1 MFYRA
6 RKAVRRGTMRTLL
19 SRIQGELQDQKLDHG
34 VFETVALG
42 LLRPSYPTLAPI
54 TGGSDDGRDADAADE
69 DGVVRVLATTAG
81 DVERNLKDGLSQLAN
96 KGHDHACVIIVTS
109 QPVSATRRRKL
120 SEMAEERGAALVE
133 VHDRSW
139 LALALHDVPDFRREL
154 LDITGDPPALVEGK
168 VVVRR
173 LGLVE
178 AAYVG
183 REDEL
188 QKASDASE
196 GDVVVVGRA
205 GSGKTRFAAELD
217 GALFANTDAPMDR
230 IADDIRALA
239 PETVVVD
246 DGGRSP
252 AVLRGLVAL
261 REDDASFRIVTTVWP
276 EELDVVTEHLP
287 SAGRIDLPLLERAEG
302 ADLLRGLGIANED
315 LIGLILDQAEGR
327 AGWLALL
334 GTLAIR
340 GDVRDLVEGVE
351 LGKQLRRFARRA
363 ASHLPVHEDAAL
375 DVLGAASLMGQ
386 VPDAGARAIADL
398 SGLPHSSVLTTL
410 RCFTD
415 HGLLD
420 YVGSGYRAPAPAI
433 RGAVVAG
440 LLEDPPRL
448 DPTHVLDNTDA
459 AMADVVEVLT
469 YAAHRGADH
478 AKRHLES
485 LAPSALRNADV
496 HRRSGLLAG
505 IVVLSPRLSAEFL
518 DAIEEVVENVVSN
531 HASFRAMHEA
541 WAGALAGAAKI
552 HRDARALD
560 LLLELAL
567 AVDGDHNEPLRR
579 VLTEFSSRATRHE
592 GTTIQ
597 NRLDVVAAVS
607 RRGNL
612 GTSNTKLPGLV
623 LAGAVAPGGR
633 FTRLDPVEG
642 RSLTLVDYV
651 EGHADLARV
660 TDEVWPA
667 VLAVVENLPVA
678 SVIQLLDGLAE
689 WRRAAES
696 DRFDLDDPSEAEF
709 RRHVDRRLR
718 DLREICAGAPALA
731 VEWNQ
736 RMRWA
741 TTILQPIE
749 LALAYRAML
758 PLHERLRLTD
768 PSNGDIGYEAEAR
781 RQTAELEQAATHL
794 RSRGVEDALA
804 QIATWLADHPE
815 AHELRHGTA
824 RLIGLLPADGDAAA
838 TLAAAMDIPDL
849 HGALGE
855 LMRRCL
861 DREPEAWQE
870 WWPRMLD
877 TESSRWEAILV
888 GLDDDHASDE
898 LRQSA
903 AAAIGPDDVWRLEH
917 LFTRDATPGGALDL
931 LLSHEAAEVRAAA
944 VVAFSF
950 DPDSHGPVVP
960 AEWVGRW
967 DEAFVVSRPASTQM
981 GEWRW
986 EQLVEEVGRHRPEV
1000 LEAHL
1005 RHHVADVDKFD
1016 PDQDLRMLPIR
1027 HLPLA
1032 RRLAVLDKYRDIE
1045 ARSSLVKQALL
1056 HDADAAVAALGAR
1069 VVSPDEVVDEV
1080 TGEQRGAWFEAVAPA
1095 LVSAGVN
1102 PTRIARMLQFGTW
1115 WGDASANELELAE
1128 YADELAA
1135 RDDEALAAVG
1145 LAGGRYFREL
1155 AESDARREREE
1166 RVRGR
1171 R

>member
-1 MFYRA
+1 
-6 RKAVRRGTMRTLL
+6 MRTLL

-42 LLRPSYPTLAPI
+42 LLRSSYPTLAPI

-69 DGVVRVLATTAG
+69 DGVIRVLATTAE
-81 DVERNLKDGLSQLAN
+81 DVERNLTDGLSQLAK
-96 KGHDHACVIIVTS
+96 KGHDHARVIVVTS
-109 QPVSATRRRKL
+109 QPASATRRRKL
-120 SEMAEERGAALVE
+120 SEMAEERGAVLVE

-139 LALALHDVPDFRREL
+139 LALALHDAPDLRREL
-154 LDITGDPPALVEGK
+154 LNITGDPPALVEGE

-178 AAYVG
+178 APYVG
-183 REDEL
+183 REEEL
-188 QKASDASE
+188 ENAGDASQ

-217 GALFANTDAPMDR
+217 GALFVNTDAAMDR
-230 IADDIRALA
+230 IADDIRALE

-246 DGGRSP
+246 DAGRSP

-261 REDDASFRIVTTVWP
+261 REDGASFRIVTTVWP
-276 EELDVVTEHLP
+276 EELDVVTDHLP

-302 ADLLRGLGIANED
+302 ADLLRGLGIANDD

-340 GDVRDLVEGVE
+340 GDIRDLIEGVE

-363 ASHLPVHEDAAL
+363 AAHLPVHQDAAL

-386 VPDAGARAIADL
+386 VSDAGTREIADL
-398 SGLPHSSVLTTL
+398 YGLAHSSVLTTL

-420 YVGSGYRAPAPAI
+420 YVGSGYRAPVPAI

-448 DPTHVLDNTDA
+448 HPAHVLEKTA
-459 AMADVVEVLT
+459 VAMPEVVEVLT
-469 YAAHRGADH
+469 YAAHRGTDL
-478 AKRHLES
+478 AKRNLEN
-485 LAPSALRNADV
+485 LAPTAFRDAEV
-496 HRRSGLLAG
+496 HRRPGLLAG
-505 IVVLSPRLSAEFL
+505 IVMLSPRLSAEIL
-518 DAIEEVVENVVSN
+518 DLIEEGVEDFVADP
-531 HASFRAMHEA
+531 ASFRSTHEA
-541 WAGALAGAAKI
+541 WASALASAAKT
-552 HRDARALD
+552 HRDPRALD

-579 VLTEFSSRATRHE
+579 ALTEFSSRATKHE
-592 GTTIQ
+592 GTSIQ
-597 NRLDVVAAVS
+597 NRLDLVAAVS
-607 RRGNL
+607 RRDDL
-612 GTSNTKLPGLV
+612 RGTNSKLPGLA
-623 LAGAVAPGGR
+623 LAGAVAPGGS
-633 FTRLDPVEG
+633 FTAPDPVEG
-642 RSLTLVDYV
+642 LSITLVDYV

-667 VLAVVENLPVA
+667 VLTVVENLPVA

-689 WRRAAES
+689 WQRAAES
-696 DRFDLDDPSEAEF
+696 DRFELDNSSKAEL
-709 RRHVDRRLR
+709 RRHLDQRIY

-731 VEWNQ
+731 VEWNE

-741 TTILQPIE
+741 TTMLQPIE
-749 LALAYRAML
+749 LPMAYRAML

-768 PSNGDIGYEAEAR
+768 PADGDFDYEAEVR
-781 RQTAELEQAATHL
+781 RQTAELEQAATSL
-794 RSRGVEDALA
+794 RTRGVERALA

-815 AHELRHGTA
+815 AHELRHGAA
-824 RLIGLLPADGDAAA
+824 RLIGLLPGDGDAAA

-849 HGALGE
+849 HGALGH

-861 DREPEAWQE
+861 DHEPEAWQE
-870 WWPRMLD
+870 WWPSMLG

-888 GLDDDHASDE
+888 GLADDHASHE
-898 LRQSA
+898 LRQA
-903 AAAIGPDDVWRLEH
+903 AVAAIGPDDVWRLDH
-917 LFTRDATPGGALDL
+917 LFTRDATPAGALDL

-950 DPDSHGPVVP
+950 DPDSHGPAVP
-960 AEWVGRW
+960 AEWMGRW
-967 DEAFVVSRPASTQM
+967 DEAFVSCRPASARV

-986 EQLVEEVGRHRPEV
+986 EQLVDGVGRHRPEV

-1005 RHHVADVDKFD
+1005 RHQAADVGKFD
-1016 PDQDLRMLPIR
+1016 PDVDLRMLPIR
-1027 HLPLA
+1027 RLPLA
-1032 RRLAVLDKYRDIE
+1032 RRLVVLDEYRDIT
-1045 ARSSLVKQALL
+1045 ARSALVRQALL
-1056 HDADAAVAALGAR
+1056 HDAEAAVAALRAD
-1069 VVSPDEVVDEV
+1069 VVSADEVADEI
-1080 TGEQRGAWFEAVAPA
+1080 TSDQRGAWFEAVAPL
-1095 LVSAGVN
+1095 LVTAGVD
-1102 PTRIARMLQFGTW
+1102 PTRIAWMLQIGTW
-1115 WGDASANELELAE
+1115 VGDASTHALELAE
-1128 YADELAA
+1128 YADELATS
-1135 RDDEALAAVG
+1135 DDQALAAVG
-1145 LAGGRYFREL
+1145 VAGGTYFREM
-1155 AESDARREREE
+1155 ADFEARREREQ
-1166 RVRGR
+1166 RVRGLH
-1171 R
+1171 

>member
-1 MFYRA
+1 
-6 RKAVRRGTMRTLL
+6 MRTLL
-19 SRIQGELQDQKLDHG
+19 SRIQGELQDQKLDHA
-34 VFETVALG
+34 VFETVAMG

-54 TGGSDDGRDADAADE
+54 TGGSDDGRDADVADE
-69 DGVVRVLATTAG
+69 DGVIRVLATTAD
-81 DVERNLKDGLSQLAN
+81 DVERNLKDGLSQLAK
-96 KGHDHACVIIVTS
+96 KGHDHARVIVATS
-109 QPVSATRRRKL
+109 QPASATRRRKL
-120 SEMAEERGAALVE
+120 SEIAQERGADLVE

-139 LALALHDVPDFRREL
+139 LALALHDAPDFRREL
-154 LDITGDPPALVEGK
+154 LDIAGDPPALVEGE

-178 AAYVG
+178 TAYVG
-183 REDEL
+183 REEEL
-188 QKASDASE
+188 QKASDVSE

-205 GSGKTRFAAELD
+205 GLGKTRFAAELD
-217 GALFANTDAPMDR
+217 GALFVNTDEPMDR
-230 IADDIRALA
+230 IADDIRALE

-261 REDDASFRIVTTVWP
+261 REDGASFRIVTTVWP
-276 EELDVVTEHLP
+276 EELDAVIEHLP
-287 SAGRIDLPLLERAEG
+287 SAGRIDLQLLERAEG
-302 ADLLRGLGIANED
+302 ADLLRGLGIVNDD

-327 AGWLALL
+327 AGWVALL

-363 ASHLPVHEDAAL
+363 AAHLPVHQDAAL

-398 SGLPHSSVLTTL
+398 YGLAHSSVLTTL

-420 YVGSGYRAPAPAI
+420 YVHSEYRAPAPAI

-448 DPTHVLDNTDA
+448 DPTHVLDNTAA

-478 AKRHLES
+478 AKRHLVS
-485 LAPSALRNADV
+485 LAPTALRDGDV

-505 IVVLSPRLSAEFL
+505 IVVLSPRLSSEFL
-518 DAIEEVVENVVSN
+518 DVIEEVVEDFVSDP
-531 HASFRAMHEA
+531 ASFRSMHEA
-541 WAGALAGAAKI
+541 WAGALASAAKT
-552 HRDARALD
+552 HHEPRALD
-560 LLLELAL
+560 LLFELAL
-567 AVDGDHNEPLRR
+567 TVDGDHNEPLRR
-579 VLTEFSSRATRHE
+579 ALTEFSSRETRHE
-592 GTTIQ
+592 GTSIQ
-597 NRLDVVAAVS
+597 NRLELVAAVS
-607 RRGNL
+607 RRDDFRA
-612 GTSNTKLPGLV
+612 SNSKLPGLV

-642 RSLTLVDYV
+642 LSLTLVDYV

-667 VLAVVENLPVA
+667 VLAVVETLPVA
-678 SVIQLLDGLAE
+678 SVIQILDGLAE
-689 WRRAAES
+689 WQRVAEGN
-696 DRFDLDDPSEAEF
+696 RFDLDDPSTDEL
-709 RRHVDRRLR
+709 RRHVDQRIQ
-718 DLREICAGAPALA
+718 DLREVCAGTPTLA

-741 TTILQPIE
+741 TTMVQPIE
-749 LALAYRAML
+749 LPLAYRAML

-768 PSNGDIGYEAEAR
+768 SADGDLGYEAETR
-781 RQTAELEQAATHL
+781 RQTAELEQAATNL

-804 QIATWLADHPE
+804 KIATWLADHPE
-815 AHELRHGTA
+815 AHEFRHGAA
-824 RLIGLLPADGDAAA
+824 RLVGLLPADGDAAA
-838 TLAAAMDIPDL
+838 TLAAAMDIPEL

-877 TESSRWEAILV
+877 TESSRWEAIIV
-888 GLDDDHASDE
+888 GLDDGHASDE

-903 AAAIGPDDVWRLEH
+903 VAAIGPDDVWRLEP

-944 VVAFSF
+944 LVAFSF
-950 DPDSHGPVVP
+950 DPDSHGPSIP
-960 AEWVGRW
+960 DEWLDRW
-967 DEAFVVSRPASTQM
+967 DEAFVVCRPASTQM

-986 EQLVEEVGRHRPEV
+986 EQLVDEVGRHRPEV

-1005 RHHVADVDKFD
+1005 RHHVADVGEFD
-1016 PDQDLRMLPIR
+1016 LDQDLRTLPIR

-1032 RRLAVLDKYRDIE
+1032 RRLAVLDEYRDIE
-1045 ARSSLVKQALL
+1045 ARSALVKQALL
-1056 HDADAAVAALGAR
+1056 HDAEAAVAALEAD
-1069 VVSPDEVVDEV
+1069 VVSADEVVDEV
-1080 TGEQRGAWFEAVAPA
+1080 TGDQRGAWFEAVAPA
-1095 LVSAGVN
+1095 LASAGAD
-1102 PTRIARMLQFGTW
+1102 PTRIASMLQFGTW
-1115 WGDASANELELAE
+1115 WGDASTHHLELAE

-1135 RDDEALAAVG
+1135 SDDEALAAVG
-1145 LAGGRYFREL
+1145 MAGGTYFREV